1 MSLLGMFDEGTI
13 SQRLSEERQAFDK
26 RVQNP
31 LTSLQNRTPQRADPL
46 MLGRTLKPEY
56 MVFIDCDELGIHVT
70 APLPPSFDWSVES
83 RYSTPIRDTVDGF
96 ISGLGTIGSAVKSGF
111 QASGISLVT
120 QALTAKFWDG
130 SATGAISLPLI
141 LQAEKSVLE
150 DVTTPY
156 MKLMALSMPR
166 FANGKRGGLL
176 EAPGPHFDLVKAAN
190 AAQAAVSPETKSVA
204 GQQSMVGDFI
214 SNTFGDLKGRLAPVP
229 GMLADGNYKG
239 VLGIANTAVND
250 GAKALD
256 SFAQNAIRNK
266 IRLQI
271 GRYIVLDSVVITSVS
286 QTHLM
291 QPVGGDGYNV
301 GTDNIQ
307 RVEMN
312 VTFEPF
318 MDLTLND
325 LPNIFLDP
333 AARVLAEQIIASTG
347 KPDERKDR
355 HPGTGRGN

>member
-1 MSLLGMFDEGTI
+1 MSPLDMFDEGTI
-13 SQRLSEERQAFDK
+13 AQRLSETKQAFDA

-31 LTSLQNRTPQRADPL
+31 LTAIRNRAPTRADPL
-46 MLGRTLKPEY
+46 MLGRTLRPEY
-56 MVFIDCDELGIHVT
+56 TVFIDCDELGIHIA

-96 ISGLGTIGSAVKSGF
+96 ISGLGTIGSAVKAGM
-111 QASGISLVT
+111 QGSGISLVT

-130 SATGAISLPLI
+130 SATGAIALPLI
-141 LQAEKSVLE
+141 LQAEKDALN
-150 DVTTPY
+150 DVTKPY
-156 MKLMALSMPR
+156 LQLMALSMPR

-190 AAQAAVSPETKSVA
+190 AAQSMVSKETKSVA
-204 GQQSMVGDFI
+204 GQQSLLGSAI
-214 SNTFGDLKGRLAPVP
+214 TNAFGDIKGRLAPVP
-229 GMLADGNYKG
+229 GLVANGDYSG
-239 VLGIANTAVND
+239 VLGVANKALND
-250 GAKALD
+250 GANALD
-256 SFAQNAIRNK
+256 SFAQNSIRNK

-271 GRYIVLDSVVITSVS
+271 GRYIVLDSVVITAVS

-291 QPVGGDGYNV
+291 QPIGGEGYGE
-301 GTDNIQ
+301 GTESIQ

-325 LPNIFLDP
+325 LPNIFLDL
-333 AARVLAEQIIASTG
+333 AAKALAEEIIS
-347 KPDERKDR
+347 
-355 HPGTGRGN
+355 GTGTPSVKSTIHSGGY